1 MRILTHIVTPD
12 EDGRTAGSLLRRH
25 FCLSSSLLKAIKWRP
40 GGITLNGQTVPVS
53 ARCRSGDRLCADV
66 SDPPCHNPNLH
77 PVPYPLDIVWEDED
91 LLVLNKPAGLTVHCA
106 SLTHDPVTVA
116 GAVAYYLH
124 ADAFHGVNRLD
135 RGTTGLLV
143 AAKSGYIHARCM
155 ELLHTGAF
163 YREYLAVCV
172 GAPSPSA
179 GSIDLPIGRAG
190 ASLVKRCPRPDGLP
204 AHTDYETLAT
214 SGSFSLL
221 RLLPAT
227 GRTHQLRVHMAAIGC
242 PLAGDWLYGTED
254 HSLISRPALHSYRL
268 HLRHPV
274 TGLLLDLTAPL
285 PPDMQRLV
293 PFPPFQ
299 PPKNPL

>member
-1 MRILTHIVTPD
+1 MRILTHIVTPQ
-12 EDGRTAGSLLRRH
+12 EDGLPAGALLRRH
-25 FCLSSSLLKAIKWRP
+25 FHLSSSLLKAIKWRH

-53 ARCRSGDRLCADV
+53 ARCRPGDKLCADV

-77 PVPYPLDIVWEDED
+77 PVPYPLDILFEDED

-143 AAKSGYIHARCM
+143 AAKTGYVHARCM
-155 ELLHTGAF
+155 ELLHSGAF
-163 YREYLAVCV
+163 YREYLSVCV
-172 GAPSPSA
+172 GVPSPAS
-179 GSIDLPIGRAG
+179 GSIDLPIGREDG
-190 ASLVKRCPRPDGLP
+190 SLVKRCPRPDGLP
-204 AHTDYETLAT
+204 AHTDYRVLAT
-214 SGSFSLL
+214 QGPFSLVRL
-221 RLLPAT
+221 RPTT

-242 PLAGDWLYGTED
+242 PLAGDWLYGTENP
-254 HSLISRPALHSYRL
+254 SLISRPALHSYRL
-268 HLRHPV
+268 HLRHPI
-274 TGLLLDLTAPL
+274 TGQPLDLTAPL

-293 PFPPFQ
+293 SLPPFQ
-299 PPKNPL
+299 TPEDAL